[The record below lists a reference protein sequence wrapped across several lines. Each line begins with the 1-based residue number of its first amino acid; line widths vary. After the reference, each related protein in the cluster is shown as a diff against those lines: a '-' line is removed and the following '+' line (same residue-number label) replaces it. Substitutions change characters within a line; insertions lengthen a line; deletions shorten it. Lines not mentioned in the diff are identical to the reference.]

1 MSEPLGKER
10 PTTIQNLEKSEEG
23 ESESE
28 NSESNIY
35 EDEELE
41 ERIYNYSYKVPT
53 CITSRKLVS
62 PFISAPGEF
71 SPMIF
76 LEGDSEELDDSSF
89 EWYSYTWNDKVPE
102 YKFEENDSMLNVV
115 LT

>member
-41 ERIYNYSYKVPT
+41 ERIYNYFVL
-53 CITSRKLVS
+53 LVV
-62 PFISAPGEF
+62 
-71 SPMIF
+71 
-76 LEGDSEELDDSSF
+76 
-89 EWYSYTWNDKVPE
+89 N
-102 YKFEENDSMLNVV
+102 
-115 LT
+115 